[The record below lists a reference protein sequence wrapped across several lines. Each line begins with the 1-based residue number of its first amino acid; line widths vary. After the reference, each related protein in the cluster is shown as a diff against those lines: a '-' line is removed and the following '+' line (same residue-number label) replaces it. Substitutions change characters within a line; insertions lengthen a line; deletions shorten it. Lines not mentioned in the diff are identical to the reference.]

1 MNGQTVGKAV
11 GVFVG
16 VLWLLLSIAVLFV
29 PVSWAVGSGGLARM
43 SAVEYLFGNVSAE
56 SIYLRAML
64 LLLFSISLIYIVM
77 SEGIRVLWLITAIL
91 AISGVGSSLHYVG
104 NTWKIMFVTAVL
116 LAASASLLTI
126 SSRSN
131 AKAG

>member
-11 GVFVG
+11 GVLVG
-16 VLWLLLSIAVLFV
+16 ILWLLLSIAVLFV
-29 PVSWAVGSGGLARM
+29 PVYWAAGSGGVARM
-43 SAVEYLFGNVSAE
+43 SAVEYLSGNVSAE

-77 SEGIRVLWLITAIL
+77 SEGIRVLWLITAVL
-91 AISGVGSSLHYVG
+91 AISGIGSSLHYTG
-104 NTWKIMFVTAVL
+104 NTWKIMLVTAVL

-126 SSRSN
+126 GDRFSTE
-131 AKAG
+131 AG